1 MNSNAIKHKNKKQ
14 KLWTKYTLSRRDT
27 DYVNFVKCK
36 NELRSVIR
44 KLRKKFE
51 ISLASRSKSSPK
63 MFWSYVKSRLKTRTR
78 IPTLKNSNGTVASTP
93 REKAEALNNYFGSV
107 YKQESS
113 NLPNT
118 SSNDT
123 RTPLS
128 SLDITDEMV
137 MKKLNSLDP
146 GKSMGLDGCHPY
158 FLYSLRDVLCAPLR
172 ILYNKSLKEGVV
184 ATQWLEACITAIH
197 KKGPKNLASNY
208 RLISI
213 TSVICKMVESI
224 IRDHIVVHMSDNNLF
239 ANEQHG
245 FVPRRECMT
254 NLLSAMEDWSEA
266 IELGLDTDV
275 IYTDFAKAFD
285 SVPHKRLSLKLKA
298 NGIEGDVLKW
308 IRSFLTGRSHSVC
321 RR

>member
-1 MNSNAIKHKNKKQ
+1 
-14 KLWTKYTLSRRDT
+14 
-27 DYVNFVKCK
+27 
-36 NELRSVIR
+36 
-44 KLRKKFE
+44 
-51 ISLASRSKSSPK
+51 
-63 MFWSYVKSRLKTRTR
+63 
-78 IPTLKNSNGTVASTP
+78 
-93 REKAEALNNYFGSV
+93 
-107 YKQESS
+107 
-113 NLPNT
+113 
-118 SSNDT
+118 
-123 RTPLS
+123 
-128 SLDITDEMV
+128 MV

-172 ILYNKSLKEGVV
+172 ILYNISLKEGGV

-197 KKGPKNLASNY
+197 KNGPKNLASNY
-208 RLISI
+208 HPVSI
-213 TSVICKMVESI
+213 TSVICKMMESI
-224 IRDHIVVHMSDNNLF
+224 IRDHIFVHMSDNNLF

-308 IRSFLTGRSHSVC
+308 IRSFLPGRRHRVCVDGKLSNWIYVISGIPPTRVSVGAYLIRNFY
-321 RR
+321 RRYAQSNQELL